1 MVGANVPPGRGL
13 NRTLDNGDSA
23 RGPEPLS
30 ERSRAAWATP
40 GPAHAWTRLSLRSLS
55 VEERRELVDAQ
66 VAATRP
72 IISGVILSGAVI
84 LAVTGM
90 FEGVGISPGIG
101 YPWWL
106 VEIAALTVAGC
117 ALAIWQLDDWRPRLM
132 LTLLATA
139 LVGIF
144 LSVPATGAT
153 AQIAVRTGLFQL
165 LPIALLALLAR
176 PASVVSMIALMLGL
190 AALRVL
196 INDHPASGP
205 ALYWLYTFTTIGFGL
220 MLGGYRTDFAVATYR
235 MRMRLHRQA
244 STDELTGLLNRAGW
258 NRDATAAYSAAV
270 IRARPL
276 SVAFFDIDRFKL
288 VNDTHGHAAGDQILQ
303 SLGQILKER
312 HGLHSHC
319 ARLGGEEFV
328 VLFVDETPEAVEG
341 FVQRVRRSF
350 AENAIDLGATVSAG
364 VAHRQPSETMAQQL
378 RRADLAVYEAKA
390 AGRDRMVVSRS

>member
-1 MVGANVPPGRGL
+1 MNSTPQIGTSAEDRDTLSDGA
-13 NRTLDNGDSA
+13 
-23 RGPEPLS
+23 
-30 ERSRAAWATP
+30 RAAWDAP
-40 GPAHAWTRLSLRSLS
+40 GPSHMWTRRSLHS
-55 VEERRELVDAQ
+55 LTLGERRELVDAQ

-90 FEGVGISPGIG
+90 FEGVGVTPDIG

-106 VEIAALTVAGC
+106 VEIAALTVGGC
-117 ALAIWQLDDWRPRLM
+117 ALAIWQLDDWRPRLV

-144 LSVPATGAT
+144 LSVPVSGES

-176 PASVVSMIALMLGL
+176 MASIAGMVALMLGL
-190 AALRVL
+190 AALRVA
-196 INDHPASGP
+196 INGHPASGP

-235 MRMRLHRQA
+235 IRMRLHRQA

-258 NRDATAAYSAAV
+258 NRDATAAYAAAV
-270 IRARPL
+270 VKGRPL
-276 SVAFFDIDRFKL
+276 SVAFFDIDRFKV
-288 VNDTHGHAAGDQILQ
+288 VNDTYGHAAGDQILQ
-303 SLGQILKER
+303 SLGQILRER

-341 FVQRVRRSF
+341 FVQRVRKTF
-350 AENAIDLGATVSAG
+350 AAIAIDLGATVSAG
-364 VAHRQPSETMAQQL
+364 VAHRHPSETMTQQL

-390 AGRDRMVVSRS
+390 AGRDRMVVARS

>member
-1 MVGANVPPGRGL
+1 M
-13 NRTLDNGDSA
+13 NGTPHI
-23 RGPEPLS
+23 GPSTREDDPLS
-30 ERSRAAWATP
+30 ERLRDPWAAP
-40 GPAHAWTRLSLRSLS
+40 GPVHAWTRLSLRSLS
-55 VEERRELVDAQ
+55 MEERRELVDAQ

-90 FEGVGISPGIG
+90 FEGVGVSPGIG

-106 VEIAALTVAGC
+106 VEIAALTVGGC
-117 ALAIWQLDDWRPRLM
+117 ALAIWQLDDWRPRLL

-144 LSVPATGAT
+144 LSVPLTGAS
-153 AQIAVRTGLFQL
+153 AQIAIRTGLFQL

-176 PASVVSMIALMLGL
+176 PASVVSMAVLMLGL
-190 AALRVL
+190 AALRVV
-196 INDHPASGP
+196 INGHPASGP
-205 ALYWLYTFTTIGFGL
+205 ALYWLYTFTTVGFGL

-258 NRDATAAYSAAV
+258 NRDATAAYAAAV
-270 IRARPL
+270 VRGRPL
-276 SVAFFDIDRFKL
+276 SVAFFDIDRFKV
-288 VNDTHGHAAGDQILQ
+288 VNDTYGHAAGDQILQ
-303 SLGQILKER
+303 SLGQILRER

-350 AENAIDLGATVSAG
+350 AAISIDLEATVSAG

-390 AGRDRMVVSRS
+390 AGRDRMVVART